1 VERIDQGREVVD
13 ERQCS
18 IGEAE
23 LEVLKVLWE
32 HGPGTVRE
40 INAHLLPRG
49 HQWAYTTVQTM
60 LHRLQGKGC
69 VRSSRTD
76 RSGTAHVFEAAVSR
90 DWLLGQRLRDLANQL
105 CDGTASPLLL
115 ALVEGQQLSPEDIRH
130 FRRLLDQL
138 EKPAPRKPGSRQH

>member
-1 VERIDQGREVVD
+1 VD

-18 IGEAE
+18 VGEAE

-40 INAHLLPRG
+40 INARLRPRG
-49 HQWAYTTVQTM
+49 HRWAYTTVQTM

-69 VRSSRTD
+69 VRSGPSE
-76 RSGTAHVFEAAVSR
+76 GGGAAHVFAAAVTR
-90 DWLLGQRLRDLANQL
+90 ARFLGQRLRTLADQL

-115 ALVEGQQLSPEDIRH
+115 ALVEGQQFTAEEIRQL
-130 FRRLLDQL
+130 RQMLDRL
-138 EKPAPRKPGSRQH
+138 EKPAPANPRARQR

>member
-1 VERIDQGREVVD
+1 VD
-13 ERQCS
+13 ERQYS

-40 INAHLLPRG
+40 INARVAPRG

-60 LHRLQGKGC
+60 LHRLQTKGC
-69 VRSSRTD
+69 VRSGRA
-76 RSGTAHVFEAAVSR
+76 GVGAAHVFEAAVSR
-90 DWLLGQRLRDLANQL
+90 DRLLSQRLRDLADQL

-138 EKPAPRKPGSRQH
+138 DPPAARRPGPRGR